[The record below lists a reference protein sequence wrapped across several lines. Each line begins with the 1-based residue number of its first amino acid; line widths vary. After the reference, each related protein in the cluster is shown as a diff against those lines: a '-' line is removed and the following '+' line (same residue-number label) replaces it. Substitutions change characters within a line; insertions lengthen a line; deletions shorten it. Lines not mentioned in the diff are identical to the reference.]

1 MANNIIVNT
10 ATIRNKAGELK
21 TLNNRFRQQVEQ
33 LKTQEASLNAMWD
46 GDANDS
52 CHTEFH
58 RDAVQ
63 MNNFYNA
70 IEKYVQSLQEIA
82 EVYEAAERRNVQIA
96 KERTY
101 R

>member
-46 GDANDS
+46 GDA
-52 CHTEFH
+52 
-58 RDAVQ
+58 VQ

>member
-1 MANNIIVNT
+1 MANNITVNT
-10 ATIRNKAGELK
+10 STIRNKAGELK

-33 LKTQEASLNAMWD
+33 LKTQEASLNTMWD
-46 GDANDS
+46 GEANDS
-52 CHTEFH
+52 FHAEFNK
-58 RDAVQ
+58 DSIQ

-101 R
+101 H